1 MTQIHTKRTSDHPYI
16 ETVWQ
21 TRNINDGIYTATPD
35 ASWDLIIVTDTDG
48 SRFAFLAGQATKSV
62 QVPYQANTGSI
73 VISFVP
79 GAYMPAYPGEEMLD
93 NVKMLPN
100 FDESHFMLA
109 GHTFLFPTFKDVEQL
124 VERLVTLKILKN
136 DAIVDK
142 AVGNKKPALSE
153 RAVQR
158 HFTRTTGLTQKYLAQ
173 IQRAQLAV
181 RLLQQGKKPIEVAM
195 EAGYTD
201 QAHLSNSL
209 KKIMNRKPSD
219 VDDIHKV

>member
-16 ETVWQ
+16 ETIWQ
-21 TRNINDGIYTATPD
+21 TRNTADGIYTATPD
-35 ASWDLIIVTDTDG
+35 ASWDLIMATDTDG
-48 SRFAFLAGQATKSV
+48 SRFAFIAGQATKSR
-62 QVPYQANTGSI
+62 QLPYKANTRSL

-79 GAYMPAYPGEEMLD
+79 GAYMSAYPGEKLLD
-93 NVKMLPN
+93 TVEMLPN
-100 FDESHFMLA
+100 FDRGHFMLA
-109 GHTFLFPTFKDVEQL
+109 GHTFAFPTFEDAEQL
-124 VERLVTLKILKN
+124 VEKLVALKILKTDN
-136 DAIVDK
+136 IVNN

-209 KKIMNRKPSD
+209 KKIMNRKPSE